1 MTPEISKEWRKHA
14 SQFAIEWWSSM
25 VAAKKVDYIRL
36 DEWTD
41 LWAEIE
47 ACASRKGIIAIGQL
61 PGMQKDFHLIRAAL
75 QTDKTIISRDNKARN
90 PYSRA
95 CARVQ
100 QLRDILWMDVS
111 SDKVAEWIQGGALL
125 ATARRLHN
133 AEE

>member
-1 MTPEISKEWRKHA
+1 MISKDKI
-14 SQFAIEWWSSM
+14 FP
-25 VAAKKVDYIRL
+25 IRL
-36 DEWTD
+36 AEGSA
-41 LWAEIE
+41 LWNEIK
-47 ACASRKGIIAIGQL
+47 ACANEKGMITKEQL

-95 CARVQ
+95 CVRVE
-100 QLRDILWMDVS
+100 QLRDILWMDAK

-125 ATARRLHN
+125 ATARHLHD